1 MHQILHRGIKIQL
14 NRSIKG
20 LEGQLKIR
28 VMAGDF
34 NATLTALKR
43 LESRL
48 PDGASMAQINSRSVF
63 FVGKTNIT

>member
-1 MHQILHRGIKIQL
+1 MLITI
-14 NRSIKG
+14 S
-20 LEGQLKIR
+20 IR

-48 PDGASMAQINSRSVF
+48 PDGGKCFIKNSLGSLNF
-63 FVGKTNIT
+63 KHKYIL